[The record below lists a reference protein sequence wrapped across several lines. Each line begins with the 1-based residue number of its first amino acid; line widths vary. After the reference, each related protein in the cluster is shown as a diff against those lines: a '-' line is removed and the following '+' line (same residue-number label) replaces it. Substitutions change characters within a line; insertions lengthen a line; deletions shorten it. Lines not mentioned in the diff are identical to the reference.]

1 LTEPVPIVTVAM
13 PTCNGARHLREA
25 LASLKSQGEVPFD
38 LVVSDDRSADDT
50 LAIVREAFGDRA
62 RVSVNSERLGLAG
75 NWNRC
80 VTLSRTPL
88 VAVFHQDDVIRPGHL
103 SAHLAAFAATPDL
116 GLIASACGVVDDTG
130 REVPESVVGRGG
142 CGPVDRVF
150 AAGSFASALAVENPL
165 RCSGVTLASAA
176 HAAVGGF
183 DPSYRYVVDWDF
195 WLKVGRS
202 YSVAWLARPTV
213 AIRWHSSSETHRFK
227 TGLDDLEETAR
238 LVDDL
243 ARRDGPTLPDSR
255 HLRRKADR
263 RLARAYLNRA
273 HVALKAGDTP
283 LARRA
288 LGRSLA
294 LSPRLLAKIALDPRL
309 AAQCVILAA
318 SLALAKR
325 LFARKTNRL
334 IIPERKN
341 V

>member
-1 LTEPVPIVTVAM
+1 MTEPVPIVTVAM

-38 LVVSDDRSADDT
+38 LVVSDDRSTDDT
-50 LAIVREAFGDRA
+50 LAIVRAEFGDRA

-116 GLIASACGVVDDTG
+116 GLIASACGVVDDAG

-238 LVDDL
+238 LLDDL
-243 ARRDGPTLPDSR
+243 RRLDGPSLPNPR
-255 HLRRKADR
+255 QLRRRADR

-273 HVALKAGDTP
+273 HEALKAGDAP
-283 LARRA
+283 LARLA
-288 LGRSLA
+288 LGRA
-294 LSPRLLAKIALDPRL
+294 LLFSPGVVATSALDLRLLAQMATL
-309 AAQCVILAA
+309 ATSPGLAR
-318 SLALAKR
+318 R
-325 LFARKTNRL
+325 LFSRRPA
-334 IIPERKN
+334 
-341 V
+341 